1 MKTILVIPA
10 RYNSTRLPGKPLLPI
25 AGKPMI
31 QRVHECAR
39 LAGFDDII
47 IATDDE
53 RIREVCSTFSADV
66 CMTSPHH
73 ETGSDRLAEVVS
85 MRGFDDEDII
95 VNLQGDEPLTPA
107 ANLHQVAQNL
117 VDHPEAMIATLCT
130 PIMTDEEYTDPN
142 VVMVVKD
149 HVGMAMY
156 FSRAQ
161 IPYQRD
167 QDFET
172 SEFANRHI
180 GIYAYRA
187 KYLRNFVN
195 MESCQLE
202 QLEKLEQLRAM
213 WYGTRI
219 HVAEAQEVPG
229 GGVDTADDLAAV
241 ENVFLAR
248 QAGLQE

>member
-31 QRVHECAR
+31 QRVYECAR
-39 LAGFDDII
+39 LAGFENII

-53 RIREVCSTFSADV
+53 RINEVCESFSADV
-66 CMTSPHH
+66 CMTSGSH
-73 ETGSDRLAEVVS
+73 ETGSDRLAEVAAI
-85 MRGFDDEDII
+85 RQFDDDDII

-107 ANLHQVAQNL
+107 ENLHQVAANL
-117 VDHPEAMIATLCT
+117 ANNPEAMIATLST
-130 PIMTDEEYTDPN
+130 PITTEEEYKDPN
-142 VVMVVKD
+142 IVKVVTD
-149 HVGMAMY
+149 NSGMAMY
-156 FSRAQ
+156 FSRAS

-167 QDFET
+167 PDLAI
-172 SEFANRHI
+172 SEYANRHI

-187 KYLRNFVN
+187 KYLRDFVK

-219 HVAEAQEVPG
+219 HVAEASEVPG
-229 GGVDTADDLAAV
+229 GGVDTAEDLAAV
-241 ENVFLAR
+241 EKVFLRREAV
-248 QAGLQE
+248 LN

>member
-31 QRVHECAR
+31 QRVYECAR
-39 LAGFDDII
+39 LAGFDNII
-47 IATDDE
+47 VATDDE
-53 RIREVCSTFSADV
+53 RISEVCESFAADV
-66 CMTSPHH
+66 CMTSSSH
-73 ETGSDRLAEVVS
+73 ETGSDRLAEVAAL
-85 MRGFDDEDII
+85 RHFDDEDIV

-107 ANLHQVAQNL
+107 VNLHQVAENL
-117 VDHPEAMIATLCT
+117 ANNPEAMIATLST
-130 PIMTDEEYTDPN
+130 PITSAEEYADKNIVKVVTDN
-142 VVMVVKD
+142 A
-149 HVGMAMY
+149 GMAMY
-156 FSRAQ
+156 FSRAS

-167 QDFET
+167 PELSI
-172 SEFANRHI
+172 SEFASRHI

-187 KYLRNFVN
+187 KYLRNFVK

-219 HVAEAQEVPG
+219 HVAEAAEVPG
-229 GGVDTADDLAAV
+229 GGVDTAEDLAAV
-241 ENVFLAR
+241 EKVFQKREA
-248 QAGLQE
+248 AFI

>member
-10 RYNSTRLPGKPLLPI
+10 RYNSTRLPGKPLLSI

-31 QRVHECAR
+31 QRVHECAQQ
-39 LAGFDDII
+39 AGFDNII

-53 RIREVCSTFSADV
+53 RIAEVCASFSADV
-66 CMTSPHH
+66 CMTNEAH
-73 ETGSDRLAEVVS
+73 ETGSDRLSEVVAL
-85 MRGFDDEDII
+85 RGFDDDDIL
-95 VNLQGDEPLTPA
+95 VNLQGDEPLTPSV
-107 ANLHQVAQNL
+107 NLHQVAQNL

-130 PIMTDEEYTDPN
+130 PIVDVEDFTNPN
-142 VVMVVKD
+142 VVKVVTD
-149 HVGMAMY
+149 NAGMAMY
-156 FSRAQ
+156 FSRAS

-167 QDFET
+167 PSLDVTDFA
-172 SEFANRHI
+172 FRHI

-187 KYLRNFVN
+187 KYLRDFVK

-219 HVAEAQEVPG
+219 HVDVAKEIPG
-229 GGVDTADDLAAV
+229 AGVDTAEDLAAV
-241 ENVFLAR
+241 ENVFLKRLAS
-248 QAGLQE
+248 